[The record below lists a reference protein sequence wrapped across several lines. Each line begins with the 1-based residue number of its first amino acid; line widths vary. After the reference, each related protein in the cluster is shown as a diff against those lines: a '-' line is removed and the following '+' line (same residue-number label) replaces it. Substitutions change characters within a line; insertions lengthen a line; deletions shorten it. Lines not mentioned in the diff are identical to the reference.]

1 MLQIETMDLFDMIAI
16 NGAETWTALT
26 FVSGAI
32 ADWRMWCQLL
42 AKAERL
48 GVAPLA
54 IPVDQRAQFIA
65 SCQWLGN
72 TAKALKMVAA
82 ADAADRAARDC
93 AAILASPIGYD
104 SHRLMQAVL
113 CGDRLIHAFNAELRA
128 RHVMALDTRHVEYF
142 SDPSPF
148 GQQVEDAFPSAAFD
162 IAEAAKCRALARWTA
177 SVMHLMRVLEAGLG
191 ALARHYDVPADS
203 NWNQVLNQ
211 IEVKTREVGKK
222 THGAGAEQWAAEAA
236 THLRFIKNAWRNH
249 AMHPRQVYDEE
260 RAVAIFENSRAFMQ
274 HLSGNLAE
282 DDVVG

>member
-1 MLQIETMDLFDMIAI
+1 MTRIETMDLFDMIAI
-16 NGAETWTALT
+16 NGAETWTAMT

-32 ADWRMWCQLL
+32 SDWRMWCQLI
-42 AKAERL
+42 AKADRINL
-48 GVAPLA
+48 PPLA
-54 IPVDQRAQFIA
+54 IPMDQRAQFIA
-65 SCQWLGN
+65 CCQWLGN

-82 ADAADRAARDC
+82 ADAADRAVREC
-93 AAILASPIGYD
+93 AVSLATPIGYD
-104 SHRLMQAVL
+104 AHRLMQVVL

-177 SVMHLMRVLEAGLG
+177 CVMHLMRVLEAGLG
-191 ALARHYDVPADS
+191 ALARHHDVPADS

-211 IEVKTREVGKK
+211 IEVKIREVGKR
-222 THGAGAEQWAAEAA
+222 THGPDAEQWAAEAG

-260 RAVAIFENSRAFMQ
+260 RAVAIFENSRSFMQ
-274 HLSGNLAE
+274 HLSGKLTEYEAL
-282 DDVVG
+282 G